1 MTALRTDSSAHSWFR
16 SANCDARYGTAL
28 LAVLA
33 LIVALSATGEW
44 GRARL
49 AYDRDALA
57 GYQWWRLVSAHLVH
71 LSWRHALL
79 NCAGLAVLWALFAR
93 EFTPGRWLWIV
104 TLAALAI
111 DLGLW
116 FLHPGV
122 DWYVGASGV
131 LHGAWAA
138 GACAAYR
145 RGDGMGAVIMLL
157 LVIKLVYEQQS
168 GSSVFEGDLPLV
180 PAAHLLGALGGLF
193 GALVPRRAAKPL

>member
-1 MTALRTDSSAHSWFR
+1 
-16 SANCDARYGTAL
+16 
-28 LAVLA
+28 
-33 LIVALSATGEW
+33 LIVVLGATGEW

-57 GYQWWRLVSAHLVH
+57 RYQWWRLLSAHVVH

-79 NCAGLAVLWALFAR
+79 NCAGLGVLWALFAR
-93 EFTPGRWLWIV
+93 ELAPRRWLWIL

-116 FLHPGV
+116 FLYPGV

-138 GACAAYR
+138 GAYAAYR
-145 RGDGMGAVIMLL
+145 RGDGMGAVAMLL

-168 GSSVFEGDLPLV
+168 GSSVFDRDLPLV
-180 PAAHLLGALGGLF
+180 PSAHLLGALGGLL
-193 GALVPRRAAKPL
+193 GALVPRRPAKPL